1 MSKIKEV
8 AFADIKI
15 KKAYLELKEGKFEE
29 KQLFEFINRAIN
41 DLKENPFCGVRV
53 PKNLWPREYVQ
64 KYQITNLWKY
74 NLPNYWR
81 LVYTIVGNEVKIV
94 STILEWFSHPEYEK
108 RFHY

>member
-1 MSKIKEV
+1 MNKINEV

-15 KKAYLELKEGKFEE
+15 KKSYLELKEGKFEE
-29 KQLFEFINRAIN
+29 KQLFEFINRAIE
-41 DLKENPFCGVRV
+41 DLKENPFCGIRV
-53 PKNLWPREYVQ
+53 PKNLWPKEYLQ

-81 LVYTIVGNEVKIV
+81 LIYTLVGNEVKIV
-94 STILEWFSHPEYEK
+94 SMILEWFSHPEYER